1 MNIRKLSLALWSG
14 LLIAIAVVGGVIYA
28 GGTMEEREDQLN
40 GTRWNLMSLN
50 GNPVI
55 EGRNPVELAFA
66 EGKVTGSTGCNHM
79 FGSYSLTN
87 DELALS
93 GLGSTRMACTPELNQ
108 QEQLF
113 LQALG
118 AIEGYTIA
126 DDQLTL
132 LYDGGK
138 ELVFSRAV

>member
-1 MNIRKLSLALWSG
+1 
-14 LLIAIAVVGGVIYA
+14 
-28 GGTMEEREDQLN
+28 
-40 GTRWNLMSLN
+40 
-50 GNPVI
+50 
-55 EGRNPVELAFA
+55 
-66 EGKVTGSTGCNHM
+66 M

-87 DELALS
+87 GQLALS

-108 QEQLF
+108 QEQHF

-118 AIEGYTIA
+118 AIESYTIA

-138 ELVFSRAV
+138 ELVFTKA

>member
-1 MNIRKLSLALWSG
+1 MVNIRKLYLALLSG

-28 GGTMEEREDQLN
+28 GGTMEERADQLN
-40 GTRWNLMSLN
+40 GTRWNLASIN
-50 GNPVI
+50 GNPAI
-55 EGRNPVELAFA
+55 EGRNPAGLAFA
-66 EGKVTGSTGCNHM
+66 EGKVTGSTGCNRM

-87 DELALS
+87 GQLALS

-108 QEQLF
+108 QEQHF

-118 AIEGYTIA
+118 AIESYTIA

-138 ELVFSRAV
+138 ELVFTKA